1 VIPLAEEAPGTFP
14 TVEIGGCGN
23 FCTFNYT
30 SLIASGISIVLTIVF
45 VYVVAFALV
54 RPGRPGKFQMIFELL
69 YGYVRG
75 LVRDST
81 AQDSNFIVPLAM
93 SIGLYILLANW
104 LDFFPLG
111 VIGNLHPAN
120 SDLNQTLAM
129 ALVVIV
135 VVQAYSLRVLG
146 ARGYFRRFTKPL
158 DGSPV
163 LRILFT
169 PLNIIEE
176 IVKPVTLSLRLFGNI
191 FAGGVM
197 VYLITLLLGA
207 IPLLGPFVIG
217 PFALIVWKLFD
228 VFFIGSIQA
237 FIFML
242 LTVIYFGQAREG
254 LEEHH

>member
-1 VIPLAEEAPGTFP
+1 MILLQEQAPGTFP

-30 SLIASGISIVLTIVF
+30 SLVISGISIVLTIIL
-45 VYVVAFALV
+45 VYLVAFVLL

-75 LVRDST
+75 LVREST
-81 AQDSNFIVPLAM
+81 AQDANFIVPLAM
-93 SIGLYILLANW
+93 SIGLYILIANW
-104 LDFFPLG
+104 IDFLPLS
-111 VIGNLHPAN
+111 IANLHPAN

-135 VVQAYSLRVLG
+135 VVQAYSVRVLG
-146 ARGYFRRFTKPL
+146 VRGYFRRFTKPL

-163 LRILFT
+163 LRTLFT

-207 IPLLGPFVIG
+207 IPLLGPWVVG

-237 FIFML
+237 FIFTL

>member
-1 VIPLAEEAPGTFP
+1 MILLQEQAPGTFP

-30 SLIASGISIVLTIVF
+30 SLIISGISIVLTIIF
-45 VYVVAFALV
+45 VYLVAFVLL

-75 LVRDST
+75 LVREST
-81 AQDSNFIVPLAM
+81 AQDANFIVPLAM
-93 SIGLYILLANW
+93 SIGLYILIANW
-104 LDFFPLG
+104 IDFFPLS
-111 VIGNLHPAN
+111 IANLHPAN

-135 VVQAYSLRVLG
+135 VVQAYSVRVLG
-146 ARGYFRRFTKPL
+146 VRGYFRRFTKPL

-163 LRILFT
+163 LRTLFT

-207 IPLLGPFVIG
+207 IPLLGPWVVG
-217 PFALIVWKLFD
+217 PFALVVWKLFD

-254 LEEHH
+254 LEEQH

>member
-1 VIPLAEEAPGTFP
+1 VILLAEEAPGTFP
-14 TVEIGGCGN
+14 TVTVGGCGN

-30 SLIASGISIVLTIVF
+30 SLLVSGISIVLTILF
-45 VYVVAFALV
+45 VYIVAFLLL

-69 YGYVRG
+69 YSYVRG

-81 AQDSNFIVPLAM
+81 AQDANFIVPLAM

-111 VIGNLHPAN
+111 VAGLHPAN
-120 SDLNQTLAM
+120 ADLNQTLAM

-135 VVQAYSLRVLG
+135 VVQVYSVRVLG
-146 ARGYFRRFTKPL
+146 VGGYLRRFTKPL
-158 DGSPV
+158 DGSIV
-163 LRILFT
+163 LRTLFT

>member
-1 VIPLAEEAPGTFP
+1 MILLQEQAPGSFP

-23 FCTFNYT
+23 FCSFNYT
-30 SLIASGISIVLTIVF
+30 SLLISGISIVLTIIL
-45 VYVVAFALV
+45 VYVVAFALL

-81 AQDSNFIVPLAM
+81 AQDANFIVPLAM
-93 SIGLYILLANW
+93 SIGLYILVANW
-104 LDFFPLG
+104 IDFFPLDVAG
-111 VIGNLHPAN
+111 LHPAN

-135 VVQAYSLRVLG
+135 VVQAYSVRVLG
-146 ARGYFRRFTKPL
+146 VRGYFRRFTKPL

-163 LRILFT
+163 LRTLFT

-207 IPLLGPFVIG
+207 IPLLGPWVIG

-254 LEEHH
+254 LEEQH

>member
-1 VIPLAEEAPGTFP
+1 
-14 TVEIGGCGN
+14 
-23 FCTFNYT
+23 
-30 SLIASGISIVLTIVF
+30 
-45 VYVVAFALV
+45 
-54 RPGRPGKFQMIFELL
+54 
-69 YGYVRG
+69 VRG

-81 AQDSNFIVPLAM
+81 AQDRNFIVPLAM
-93 SIGLYILLANW
+93 SIGLYILIANW

-111 VIGNLHPAN
+111 IIGGLHPAN

-135 VVQAYSLRVLG
+135 VVQVYSLRVLG
-146 ARGYFRRFTKPL
+146 AGGYFRRFTKPL
-158 DGSPV
+158 DGSIV
-163 LRILFT
+163 LRTLFT

-197 VYLITLLLGA
+197 IYLITLLLGA

-217 PFALIVWKLFD
+217 PFALVVWKLFD

>member
-1 VIPLAEEAPGTFP
+1 VILLQEQAPGTFP

-30 SLIASGISIVLTIVF
+30 SLVISGISIVLTIIL
-45 VYVVAFALV
+45 VYLVAFVLL

-75 LVRDST
+75 LVREST
-81 AQDSNFIVPLAM
+81 AQDANFIVPLAM
-93 SIGLYILLANW
+93 SIGLYILIANW
-104 LDFFPLG
+104 IDFLPLS
-111 VIGNLHPAN
+111 IANLHPAN

-135 VVQAYSLRVLG
+135 VVQAYSVRVLG
-146 ARGYFRRFTKPL
+146 VRGYFRRFTKPL

-163 LRILFT
+163 LRTLFT

-207 IPLLGPFVIG
+207 IPLLGPWVVG

-237 FIFML
+237 FIFTL